1 MIIVKK
7 STLEVISESQLR
19 SENKNVSFPSVLSN
33 GALEGY
39 DYEILQEPTFPQL
52 TKYQSAQLGS
62 PYLDAEDNIVVEYE
76 IVTNTPTVEQLLSE
90 YEVAI
95 DALLDA
101 KAKEYKYNNV
111 YTMISYR
118 NDPNPK
124 FANEA
129 ESMFVWRSNV
139 WTTANSLVEDYLE
152 AVGLGNNPT
161 IPTVE
166 SVIAALPEFE
176 LLVAWAA

>member
-1 MIIVKK
+1 MIIVNKT
-7 STLEVISESQLR
+7 TLQKLSEYEFRQLHP
-19 SENKNVSFPSVLSN
+19 NTSFPSALSN
-33 GALEGY
+33 EALEGF
-39 DYEILQEPTFPQL
+39 EPTYPQL

-62 PYLDAEDNIVVEYE
+62 PYLNAEDNIVIEYE
-76 IVTNTPTVEQLLSE
+76 IITNTPSVEQMLAE

-95 DALLDA
+95 DAHLDA
-101 KAKEYKYNNV
+101 KAKEHKYNNV
-111 YTMISYR
+111 YSMISYR

-139 WTTANSLVEDYLE
+139 WTTANALVEDYLE
-152 AVGLGNNPT
+152 SLGLGNNPT

-166 SVIAALPEFE
+166 SVISSLPEFE
-176 LLVAWAA
+176 LL

>member
-1 MIIVKK
+1 MIIVNKT
-7 STLEVISESQLR
+7 TLQKLSEYEFRQLHP
-19 SENKNVSFPSVLSN
+19 NTSFPSVLSN
-33 GALEGY
+33 EALEGF
-39 DYEILQEPTFPQL
+39 DYEVLQEPTFPQL

-62 PYLDAEDNIVVEYE
+62 PYLDAEENIVIEYE
-76 IVTNTPTVEQLLSE
+76 IITNTPSVEQLLLE

-95 DALLDA
+95 DAHLDA

-111 YTMISYR
+111 YTMISYC

-139 WTTANSLVEDYLE
+139 WTTANALVEDYLE
-152 AVGLGNNPT
+152 SVGLGNNPT

-166 SVIAALPEFE
+166 SVIASLPEFE
-176 LLVAWAA
+176 LL